1 MNTLKK
7 GDNLPNFECLN
18 DKGNLVKSIDYKG
31 KKLIVFFYPRANTPG
46 CTAEACNLSE
56 NFDDLT
62 KKGYSI
68 LGVSCDKVETQ
79 SKFSDKFGFK
89 YPLLADTDKNLV
101 KLFGVWGPKKFM
113 GREYEGIHRM
123 TFIFDENSVVSRVI
137 EKVNTKNH
145 SDQILNPE

>member
-1 MNTLKK
+1 MNTLKI
-7 GDNLPNFECLN
+7 GDYLPEFECLN
-18 DKGNLVKSIDYKG
+18 DKGDSIKSSDYKG

-56 NFDDLT
+56 NFDNLN
-62 KKGYSI
+62 KEGYSI
-68 LGVSCDKVETQ
+68 LGVSYDKVETQ
-79 SKFSDKFGFK
+79 SKFSNKFSLK

-101 KLFGVWGPKKFM
+101 KLFGVWGPKKFR

-123 TFIFDENSVVSRVI
+123 TFIFDENSIVSRVI

>member
-1 MNTLKK
+1 MNTLKQ
-7 GDNLPNFECLN
+7 GDKVPDFTVN
-18 DKGNLVKSIDYKG
+18 DQDGNAVSLSDYKG

-68 LGVSCDKVETQ
+68 LGISCDKVETQ
-79 SKFSDKFGFK
+79 SKFSNKFSLK